1 MSRLCSLSIACIA
14 MCINI
19 VAIGSESAERVL
31 EIIAYDADGE
41 TFTLEGAVL
50 VEAQDGLLVVD
61 RFGELRTI
69 LSDADVSRTIS
80 DEPYQPAGAD
90 ELAESLNHVMGGA
103 GTIVIT
109 EHYVL
114 CTTGSREFAEWAGVV
129 LDQFHHAALEA
140 WTDLGLEPHEPLGP
154 LPILILASREEYVA
168 FATRDASAT
177 VAQTRAY
184 YSMRTNRM
192 VLHDP
197 LAESIA
203 PQEELGPRE
212 VDRRMAALPHS
223 IATLLHEATHQLA
236 YNCGLH
242 RRYADNPMW
251 LTEGLAM
258 CVEPSDV
265 SRYSVELRLTR
276 PNAER
281 LVDFKTYV
289 RQRRQDGTLANLLG
303 SEETFRDA
311 NTQIDAY
318 CESWAL
324 SWYLYR
330 EHRDEYVAYLRMVAN
345 KPLLTWDEPAQRLAD
360 FEAVF
365 GDIADLEREFLRW
378 MSRR

>member
-1 MSRLCSLSIACIA
+1 MTIPGPNDVR
-14 MCINI
+14 
-19 VAIGSESAERVL
+19 
-31 EIIAYDADGE
+31 
-41 TFTLEGAVL
+41 
-50 VEAQDGLLVVD
+50 
-61 RFGELRTI
+61 RT
-69 LSDADVSRTIS
+69 AFNA
-80 DEPYQPAGAD
+80 PYQPAD
-90 ELAESLNHVMGGA
+90 SEELGESLNLAVDEG
-103 GTIVIT
+103 GTIVVT

-114 CTTGSREFAEWAGVV
+114 CTTGSQEFAEWAGVV
-129 LDQFHHAALEA
+129 LDQFHHVALET
-140 WTDLGLEPHEPLGP
+140 WTDLGLEPHEPTGP

-168 FATRDASAT
+168 FATRDASAA

-197 LAESIA
+197 LAEAVS
-203 PQEELGPRE
+203 PQEELGPRD

-289 RQRRQDGTLANLLG
+289 RQRRQDGTLVNLLG

-324 SWYLYR
+324 SWFLYR
-330 EHRDEYVAYLRMVAN
+330 EHRDEYVEYLRN
-345 KPLLTWDEPAQRLAD
+345 IGQKPLLNWDDPAQRLAD

-365 GDIADLEREFLRW
+365 GDIAELEREFLRW